1 MGSDQQ
7 RDPRGIAMI
16 EAVVIPLTIA
26 TAIGSG
32 LMGGFFFAFSV
43 CVMGALRRLPPAQ
56 ATTTMQSINVVVLN
70 PIFFAAFFGTA
81 AACLFL
87 VVAAW
92 SNWDTPGSHLI
103 MAGSLLYL
111 LGSIVVTIIRNV
123 PLNEAL
129 KAVDANSAEGE
140 SMWNHYF
147 AEWVPW
153 NHVRTV
159 TCIASAILLTVA
171 ACARI

>member
-1 MGSDQQ
+1 
-7 RDPRGIAMI
+7 MI

-43 CVMGALRRLPPAQ
+43 CVMGALRRLPAAQ
-56 ATTTMQSINVVVLN
+56 AVTAMQSINVVVLN

-92 SNWDTPGSHLI
+92 SNWNTPGSHLI

-111 LGSIVVTIIRNV
+111 VGSIVVTIIRNV
-123 PLNEAL
+123 PLNESL
-129 KAVDANSAEGE
+129 KAVDANSVEGE
-140 SMWNHYF
+140 RMWSHYL

-159 TCIASAILLTVA
+159 TSIASAILLTVA